1 MGERTGS
8 GRKENGVMK
17 QLTGKLL
24 IVILATLISLLLAE
38 GISRLFIPQWMP
50 RESERANFWL
60 HDHELGWKHRK
71 NQQGTMKH
79 IDFSI
84 SVSINSR
91 GDRDDEYLERNPE
104 KKRIVVTGD
113 SFAWGFG
120 VEKNE
125 RFSEVIENKYNHLE
139 VINTAVS
146 GYSTDQ
152 EFLKLVSDIEALKP
166 DLVILLLHKNDFGGN
181 TSPNEYGYEKPF
193 FQKNNQGNYIL
204 VNSPVVE
211 ASTWKKLERYL
222 NGNTWFIG
230 RAYSFVSHWTGF
242 LTSPIYRAFFRTTND
257 NYKINVGGVQQT
269 TYDTTTYILSA
280 MNDLC
285 KSKGAIFVI
294 LSTNLHEE
302 QQAVMNEFT
311 KTTGIPYLDLKPFF
325 IESKTPLNF
334 EHDFHWNAAGHQLAA
349 GLTESFLQQH
359 SLLPRQAQ

>member
-1 MGERTGS
+1 
-8 GRKENGVMK
+8 MK
-17 QLTGKLL
+17 QLPGKLL
-24 IVILATLISLLLAE
+24 IIILATLVSVLLAE
-38 GISRLFIPQWMP
+38 GIARLFIPQWMP

-60 HDHELGWKHRK
+60 YDPELGWKHRK

-91 GDRDDEYLERNPE
+91 GDRDDDYPDKKPE
-104 KKRIVVTGD
+104 NTYGKKRVIVTGD

-125 RFSEVIENKYNHLE
+125 RFSEIIENQYSNLE

-193 FQKNNQGNYIL
+193 FQKNDQGNYVL
-204 VNSPVVE
+204 VNSPVIE
-211 ASTWKKLERYL
+211 APLWKRLEQFL

-242 LTSPIYRAFFRTTND
+242 LVSPVYHALFRTTND
-257 NYKINVGGVQQT
+257 NYTIHAGDLQQT

-285 KSKGAIFVI
+285 KSKGATLII
-294 LSTNLHEE
+294 LSTNLHEG
-302 QQAVMNEFT
+302 QQTVMNNFT
-311 KTTGIPYLDLKPFF
+311 KSQKIPYLDLKPAF
-325 IESKTPLNF
+325 IQSQAKLNF
-334 EHDFHWNAAGHQLAA
+334 EHDFHWNAEGHRLAA
-349 GLTESFLQQH
+349 SLTESFLQQH
-359 SLLPRQAQ
+359 GFLPHKQTP